1 MASDLPR
8 FPVITDRL
16 SRRPSAV
23 LGRISGLLADC
34 SAVLVESSVRL
45 AFWADFGARSGRS
58 GALFGAVGP
67 SKITLPPRREA
78 DFHIFVRTRSVHPSG
93 GLLDPI
99 LGPLRAV
106 LGLIWGL
113 LRLSWA
119 LLGGRTSRSR
129 VSKRL
134 ERAPWSCTG
143 PWSGFVGPI
152 GGLFEPS
159 EAPFGCLSGP
169 LEVYVR
175 CLLGALRLHLP
186 IHRARQNTLA
196 RTTAHADPH
205 AVWIRSATDEGS
217 MNE

>member
-1 MASDLPR
+1 MSPDLL
-8 FPVITDRL
+8 DR
-16 SRRPSAV
+16 RQSAV
-23 LGRISGLLADC
+23 LGQISVLLAQC

-45 AFWADFGARSGRS
+45 AFWADFGAKLGRL
-58 GALFGAVGP
+58 GAIFGAVRP

-78 DFHIFVRTRSVHPSG
+78 DFRIFVRTRSVHPSG

-99 LGPLRAV
+99 LGPLGAV

-119 LLGGRTSRSR
+119 FLGGRTSRSR

-134 ERAPWSCTG
+134 ERAPWSFTG

-169 LEVYVR
+169 LQLYVR
-175 CLLGALRLHLP
+175 CLVGALRLHLP